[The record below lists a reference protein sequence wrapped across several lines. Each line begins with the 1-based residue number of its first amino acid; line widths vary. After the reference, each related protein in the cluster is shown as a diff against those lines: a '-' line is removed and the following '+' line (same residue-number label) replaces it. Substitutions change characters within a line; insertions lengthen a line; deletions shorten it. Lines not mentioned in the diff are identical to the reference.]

1 MYKEMLSLNFSCSL
15 ALCVSLVC
23 QSVESAFQ
31 TETISWRA
39 RTKTGAECSR
49 RHKEQRTAIPH
60 EAVTWRK
67 GLCERFGNG
76 DPVRNQ
82 HVTSQIDAPE
92 MVTTC
97 GRLHTLFPRTMSLP
111 TGFVRNIWRVFFH
124 SSAKGCFEVT
134 GTCDTTKVPATS
146 SLPSPWSFFSPCPAA
161 RSALT

>member
-1 MYKEMLSLNFSCSL
+1 MLSLNFSCSL

-76 DPVRNQ
+76 DPVRNH

-146 SLPSPWSFFSPCPAA
+146 SLPSPWSFLLPVQRPD
-161 RSALT
+161 RH